1 MYWKKL
7 VIFFILIISSISPLL
22 ATTDGTPP
30 NELCKAESYVVGFFN
45 GVWNTKFEANSA
57 TRDFKGI
64 IGEKYNN
71 KNVEYE
77 TFLNTS
83 GVIDGDGAT
92 AFQDIAEVFIQRA
105 EEIELDLGNNFEIFW
120 SAISGDSDGF
130 FSKITNIFGATS
142 NLLVDSLADLYTEIS
157 TESAALI
164 SKIASNPPTQEDYIK
179 HSTRIK
185 DLALKGN
192 KLLLIAHSQGNLF
205 VNNAYDAAIDIEGY
219 SADNIGI
226 VHIAP
231 ASSIV
236 NGPHILA
243 NIDVVINGLRVFG
256 NSTVPN
262 VTVKLPFSHLR
273 TDPSGHMLFPTYL
286 NQNLATYVQVKSHI
300 DSEMD
305 RLIQPEQIAEIGAFT
320 VILVWNGSGDV
331 DLHTFEPDGSQV
343 YYRDKTG
350 SVGYLDVDNT
360 VSDGPE
366 HYYASCDPDML
377 DTGIYKIG
385 INNYAGAEGRT
396 ATIQV
401 STPYIANLYTGRKVL
416 STERGR
422 AGNLS
427 PEAMATVTV
436 KTNQDGNY
444 EISAS
449 QFGSCQEC

>member
-1 MYWKKL
+1 MTL
-7 VIFFILIISSISPLL
+7 LAFSISPLL
-22 ATTDGTPP
+22 ASTDGTPP
-30 NELCKAESYVVGFFN
+30 DKLCKNESYIVGFFN
-45 GVWNTKFEANSA
+45 GIWNTEWEASTA
-57 TRDFKGI
+57 TRYFKEI

-71 KNVEYE
+71 QNVEYE
-77 TFLNTS
+77 TFLNHS
-83 GVIDGDGAT
+83 GKTDGDGAT
-92 AFQDIAEVFIQRA
+92 AFQDIAETFIQRA

-130 FSKITNIFGATS
+130 LKKITNILGATS
-142 NLLVDSLADLYTEIS
+142 GLLTGTLSDLYTGIS

-185 DLALKGN
+185 NLALQGN

-205 VNNAYDAAIDIEGY
+205 VNNAYHAALSIENY

-231 ASSIV
+231 ASSIT

-243 NIDVVINGLRVFG
+243 NIDAVINGLRVFG

-262 VTVKLPFSHLR
+262 VTVTLPFSHLK

-286 NQNLATYVQVKSHI
+286 NKNLATYTQVKKHI
-300 DSEMD
+300 DSELA
-305 RLIQPEQIAEIGAFT
+305 RLIQPEKMAEIGAFT
-320 VILVWNGSGDV
+320 VILTWNGKGDV
-331 DLHTFEPDGSQV
+331 DLHTFEPKGYQV
-343 YYRDKTG
+343 YYMDKTG

-360 VSDGPE
+360 VAEGPE

-377 DTGIYKIG
+377 DTGTYKIG
-385 INNYAGAEGRT
+385 INNYDEAEGRT
-396 ATIQV
+396 ATVQV
-401 STPYIANLYTGRKVL
+401 STPYIADLYTGSKVL
-416 STERGR
+416 GIERGHS
-422 AGNLS
+422 GNFS
-427 PEAMATVTV
+427 PEAMATVTI

-444 EISAS
+444 IISAS